1 MLTESHDKSMTY
13 ARVDT
18 NHKEIVAAL
27 RQAGATVVSLA
38 AMKHGCPDILVGYEG
53 RTLLMEIKKDAK
65 AKFTSDQLEFIAK
78 WKGGPLS
85 RVDSPESALRVLG
98 VMTCHD

>member
-1 MLTESHDKSMTY
+1 MTY

-38 AMKHGCPDILVGYEG
+38 AMKHGCPDLLVGYEG
-53 RTLLMEIKKDAK
+53 ETLLMEIKKDAK
-65 AKFTSDQLEFIAK
+65 AKFTPDQLEFMAK
-78 WKGGPLS
+78 WKGGAVS
-85 RVDSPESALRVLG
+85 RVDSVSAALRALG
-98 VMTCHD
+98 IIQKVV